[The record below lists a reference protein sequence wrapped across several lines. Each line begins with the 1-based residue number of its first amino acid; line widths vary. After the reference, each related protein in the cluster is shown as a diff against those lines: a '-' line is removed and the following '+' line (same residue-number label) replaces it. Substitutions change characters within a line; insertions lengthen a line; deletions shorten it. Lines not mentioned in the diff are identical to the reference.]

1 MSDVRIDTTG
11 KIPFKPLGPKMDQ
24 APEPFGP
31 KAPVEGDRLFL
42 STKSTKSTKADIPET
57 DLVQKAKDA
66 LLELAD
72 EHPVATGVAAT
83 GALLAAGAAAKKK
96 GGVEFDAGYA
106 VYEDSAMTVKVGGK
120 LKLLGEKALELKS
133 VEISVNYT
141 F

>member
-11 KIPFKPLGPKMDQ
+11 KIPFKPLGPKTDQ

-31 KAPVEGDRLFL
+31 KAPVEGDRLVL
-42 STKSTKSTKADIPET
+42 STKTEIPET

-83 GALLAAGAAAKKK
+83 GALLAVGAAAKKK

-106 VYEDSAMTVKVGGK
+106 VYEDSELTVKVGGK
-120 LKLLGEKALELKS
+120 LKLLGEKAVELKS